1 MKIVVVGAGAIGG
14 LLGGACAEAGHEVSL
29 VARGA
34 HLDALRRSGLTVRW
48 LDRGERRYE
57 LRATDQPGELG
68 VQDAVI
74 IALKA
79 HSIAP
84 MLPRLRP
91 ILGEDTPVVTAING
105 LPWWYF
111 QRHGGPLEGTRIE
124 CLDRDGAMVKAVD
137 PRHLVGCVVHSGGE
151 VIEPGVVLHSGG
163 RMHYLG
169 ELDGSTTP
177 RVQALAQAITAGGLE
192 AAISPNIRNDIWM
205 KLIGNLS
212 YNPVA
217 ALSLVRM
224 DEINANPGLIRMIR
238 TQMQE
243 AMAVASAYGQT
254 IAMSIDQRLALA
266 RTMGRTKVSMH
277 QDLERGRPL
286 EIDAIVGAVLELGRK
301 AGVAMPMVDAV
312 YSLIAAR
319 VRHRE
324 QGC

>member
-1 MKIVVVGAGAIGG
+1 MKIAIVGAGAIGG
-14 LLGGACAEAGHEVSL
+14 LLGGACAQAGHEVSL

-34 HLDALRRSGLTVRW
+34 HLEALRRSGLTVRW
-48 LDRGERRYE
+48 LDRGERTYR
-57 LRATDQPGELG
+57 LRATSEPRELG

-79 HSIAP
+79 HSIGP

-91 ILGEDTPVVTAING
+91 LLAETTPVVTAING

-111 QRHGGPLEGTRIE
+111 QRHGGSLEGTRIE
-124 CLDRDGAMVKAVD
+124 CLDPDGAMVNAVD

-151 VIEPGVVLHSGG
+151 VVEPGVVVHSGG
-163 RMHYLG
+163 RMHFLG
-169 ELDGSTTP
+169 ELDGSVSA
-177 RVQALAQAITAGGLE
+177 RVQALAGAIAGGGLE
-192 AAISPNIRNDIWM
+192 AKISTDIRNDIWM

-224 DEINANPGLIRMIR
+224 DEINGDPGLIRMIR
-238 TQMQE
+238 IQMQE
-243 AMAVASAYGQT
+243 AMAVSAAYGQP
-254 IAMSIDQRLALA
+254 ISMSIDQRLELA
-266 RTMGRTKVSMH
+266 RSMGRTKVSMH

-301 AGVAMPMVDAV
+301 AGIAMPMVDAV

-319 VRHRE
+319 VRH
-324 QGC
+324 G

>member
-1 MKIVVVGAGAIGG
+1 MKIAVIGAGAIGG
-14 LLGGACAEAGHEVSL
+14 LLGGACAQAGHEVSL
-29 VARGA
+29 VARGD
-34 HLDALRRSGLTVRW
+34 HLQALRRSGLTVRW
-48 LDRGERRYE
+48 LDRGERTYR
-57 LRATDQPGELG
+57 LAATDEPRELG
-68 VQDAVI
+68 LQDAVI

-91 ILGEDTPVVTAING
+91 ILGEHTPVVTAING

-111 QRHGGPLEGTRIE
+111 HRHGGPLEGTRIE
-124 CLDRDGAMVKAVD
+124 CLDPDGAMVRAVD

-151 VIEPGVVLHSGG
+151 VIEPGVVVHTGG
-163 RMHYLG
+163 KMHFLG
-169 ELDGSTTP
+169 ELDGSITA
-177 RVQALAQAITAGGLE
+177 RVQALADAIAGGGLE
-192 AAISPNIRNDIWM
+192 AKISTNIRNDIWM

-224 DEINANPGLIRMIR
+224 DEINNDPGLIRMIR
-238 TQMQE
+238 IQMQE
-243 AMAVASAYGQT
+243 AMAVAAAYGQP
-254 IAMSIDQRLALA
+254 ISMSIDQRLALA

-301 AGVAMPMVDAV
+301 AAIAMPMVDAV

-319 VRHRE
+319 VRN
-324 QGC
+324 G